1 SASPQNSLI
10 PLSFNHL
17 LENVSLCLSSSS
29 NRCPGVCHSTFES
42 LRLGLSSQSIASGFL
57 RFWNSLNFKK
67 DREFVGITVLFL
79 DEKVNS
85 VIHGFTP
92 VGHANH
98 YMSSLKADSIL
109 KVDRFELQ
117 ARLQSCKFNWNDIPT
132 TETASVMDSSLP
144 RIALTMVSGK
154 KKILLLKKDLICQ
167 YVFYVAFHNSPFQAE
182 QQMEAN
188 FSGSSSTS
196 RQNQKID
203 VGGRLIKGILQRS
216 ETA

>member
-1 SASPQNSLI
+1 MFVI
-10 PLSFNHL
+10 YFFT
-17 LENVSLCLSSSS
+17 ENVSLCLPSSS
-29 NRCPGVCHSTFES
+29 NRRPGVRHSTFES
-42 LRLGLSSQSIASGFL
+42 LRLGLNSQSIASGFL
-57 RFWNSLNFKK
+57 RFWDSLNFKK

-92 VGHANH
+92 VGRANH
-98 YMSSLKADSIL
+98 YMPSLKADSIV

-117 ARLQSCKFNWNDIPT
+117 ARLQSGKFKWNDIPT
-132 TETASVMDSSLP
+132 TETDNYSLP

-154 KKILLLKKDLICQ
+154 KKILLLKKNRENP
-167 YVFYVAFHNSPFQAE
+167 VNSPFQAE